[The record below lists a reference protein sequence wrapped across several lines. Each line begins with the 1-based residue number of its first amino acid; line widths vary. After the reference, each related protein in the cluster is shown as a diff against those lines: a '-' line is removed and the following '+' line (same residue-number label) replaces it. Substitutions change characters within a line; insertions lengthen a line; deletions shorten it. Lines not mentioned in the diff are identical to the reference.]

1 VSDVKL
7 RIAVP
12 CFGGLIQAVCA
23 HSIMRLTKEL
33 QTLGTSYELDFELHE
48 SLVQRARNSLTHRF
62 MKSDCT
68 HMLFIDADIQFRPVD
83 VLGLLQA
90 DKEMV
95 CGAYPR
101 KRIMEDNVAAAVRR
115 GEKDPFAH
123 AASFVVNVLPGEPGS
138 KEVTL
143 HADNGCV
150 PILDAATGFLL
161 TKRDVFIKMAAA
173 MPEILYYSDSQQN
186 RGEAIHAFFDCAIV
200 DGRYLSEDYLFSR
213 RWQNLGG
220 TVWLFLPAELGHVG
234 TYTYRGN
241 LYSTFLPVG
250 DDGAVIAPA
259 SSVAP
264 GGGATEWCDIPSLPD
279 SDPQKAWHL
288 DRYKWAASKLRGL
301 NVANAACGTNYGA
314 KILLDGVQG
323 RRVTGIDR
331 SVEAAAIA
339 KERHGMHI
347 MHTDDL
353 HHCGLAGH
361 DALVSLETIEH
372 LERPWEWLGRLEP
385 SVRELILSVPIIPT
399 KHTNPFHLWD
409 FTETEVMR
417 RVEGMGWRITD
428 YMHQGEFVSNAVLLL
443 RAER

>member
-1 VSDVKL
+1 MKL
-7 RIAVP
+7 RISVP

-161 TKRDVFIKMAAA
+161 MRREVFIKMAAA
-173 MPEILYYSDSQQN
+173 MPEILYYSDAQQN
-186 RGEAIHAFFDCAIV
+186 RGEAMHAFFDCAIV
-200 DGRYLSEDYLFSR
+200 DGRYLSEDFLFSR

-259 SSVAP
+259 VHKSS
-264 GGGATEWCDIPSLPD
+264 EYSLPED
-279 SDPQKAWHL
+279 NDPNYAKLMMERYEIAAGWVSGKRIADACSGPGYGMPILSRNQTRYVIGF
-288 DRYKWAASKLRGL
+288 DR
-301 NVANAACGTNYGA
+301 VPENAATAEVRGFGHVDVCDVTT
-314 KILLDGVQG
+314 KDFDGF
-323 RRVTGIDR
+323 D
-331 SVEAAAIA
+331 SV
-339 KERHGMHI
+339 
-347 MHTDDL
+347 
-353 HHCGLAGH
+353 
-361 DALVSLETIEH
+361 VSLETWEH
-372 LERPWEWLGRLEP
+372 LPDPIPWFRGFAP
-385 SVRELILSVPIIPT
+385 SVKEVVISCPCVPT
-399 KHTNPFHLWD
+399 KHVNEHHLADYGYDEMLNIVRAAGW
-409 FTETEVMR
+409 TVREHR
-417 RVEGMGWRITD
+417 RQRD
-428 YMHQGEFVSNAVLLL
+428 DVSQLHAV
-443 RAER
+443 RD